1 MIEILKVGNAIYEN
15 FEEKVHIPTVFNE
28 NGEPIIFELV
38 PNPVIPQTE
47 NELRQAIKDTA
58 LWLASRKINQFL
70 TQHGYYS
77 LGDLM
82 FYAQQNIQEAVDL
95 LNRYRN
101 FDQAVWDFIDSL
113 SMKTY
118 DELLETAKTLRT
130 FIDSIEL

>member
-15 FEEKVHIPTVFNE
+15 FEEKVHIPTAFYE
-28 NGEPIIFELV
+28 NGEPTNFELV
-38 PNPVIPQTE
+38 PNSVIPQTE
-47 NELRQAIKDTA
+47 NELRQAIKDTV
-58 LWLASRKINQFL
+58 LWLANRKINQFL

-77 LGDLM
+77 FGDLL
-82 FYAQQNIQEAVDL
+82 FYAQQNVQEAVDL

-101 FDQAVWDFIDSL
+101 FDSAIWAFIDSL

-118 DELLETAKTLRT
+118 DELLEIAKTLRT